1 MKNDNVNEKVKT
13 LKSTIFNNNNP
24 KMTRND
30 KIFKKIENSKNPVN
44 PKSEKNTISGK
55 KRPKSEYKMP
65 VNPDIL
71 IYNMNLLIDKMN
83 NLKKL
88 MYKTSDLESML
99 VMDKYGIKY
108 SNSIRKNIN
117 PNKRLMTPVSS
128 KENNI
133 FKKFQSSKIINI
145 YLNKT
150 YFKKGEGKKLKI
162 NKSKR
167 KSEGRLLDIE
177 KEFDL
182 TNNCKNLKEKLYSQ
196 SFLDLAKKNKIL
208 YHLKTELFLLQQ
220 RNKIA
225 DNDAYVKDNIK
236 NKNLT
241 FVRENI
247 GLDKYYSKVKSKYMN
262 NKLKYNKDKKRGKT
276 ATSFNYR
283 NKNIIPEKT
292 NSMIQ
297 IKIHD
302 DNNNDDEITE
312 SIKPNKKIMFLKD
325 NNNINSYNARKRPC
339 KSGKITKNR
348 NFFNEDYNNKYLLKT
363 PSNKSPNLS
372 IFNKSI
378 NPRATLGKGIKKKS
392 FTFITNSNNSQ
403 DNTSYNSLNSSIK
416 TSDLLHSLSK
426 NNKIIEKFNQ
436 SNTTSKT
443 KNQSNQSNQS
453 TFIKSRK
460 GFLIN
465 KLKNMIN
472 NSNRIHKNFMH
483 INEMAK
489 SKKEKIFSKHDYG
502 LKPEEGIDI
511 KKINKFFKFSNRE
524 EVDVE
529 KIVKENANKVKSNMD
544 KRCNKILDGIINELF
559 FEENRLNKKYY
570 GLSSYEK
577 KIIKIKRDE
586 YFKKLSNESVLLE
599 KKLEREH
606 IMNMFTYKDAEI
618 IKLLKEKK
626 VTLMDQIDELYFKY
640 KALKYFNSE
649 KEDK

>member
-1 MKNDNVNEKVKT
+1 MKNDDNVKEKEKRI
-13 LKSTIFNNNNP
+13 KSAIFNNKNSKLNP
-24 KMTRND
+24 ND
-30 KIFKKIENSKNPVN
+30 IKFKKIEKSKYPINHKSISNSKNE
-44 PKSEKNTISGK
+44 S
-55 KRPKSEYKMP
+55 KRPKSEHKMFSSP
-65 VNPDIL
+65 EIL

-83 NLKKL
+83 NLKKM
-88 MYKTSDLESML
+88 MYKTSDLKSML
-99 VMDKYGIKY
+99 VMDKYGLKY
-108 SNSIRKNIN
+108 SNNIRKNIN
-117 PNKRLMTPVSS
+117 SNKKLMTPVSS
-128 KENNI
+128 KTSNI
-133 FKKFQSSKIINI
+133 FKKFESSKTNNF

-150 YFKKGEGKKLKI
+150 YFKKREANKLKI
-162 NKSKR
+162 NKTKK
-167 KSEGRLLDIE
+167 KSTGRLFNIE

-196 SFLDLAKKNKIL
+196 TFLDLEKKNKKL

-220 RNKIA
+220 KNKIA
-225 DNDAYVKDNIK
+225 DNDAYVKENIK
-236 NKNLT
+236 TKNLT

-247 GLDKYYSKVKSKYMN
+247 GLDKYYSKIKSKYMN
-262 NKLKYNKDKKRGKT
+262 NKLKYNRDKKRGKT
-276 ATSFNYR
+276 TTSF
-283 NKNIIPEKT
+283 KDILPDKT

-302 DNNNDDEITE
+302 IDDEITE
-312 SIKPNKKIMFLKD
+312 IIKPNKKIMFLKD
-325 NNNINSYNARKRPC
+325 NNNINSYNTRKRPC

-348 NFFNEDYNNKYLLKT
+348 NFFNEDPKNKYLLKT

-372 IFNKSI
+372 TFNKSI
-378 NPRATLGKGIKKKS
+378 NPKVPVGKGIKKQS

-416 TSDLLHSLSK
+416 TSDILHSLSK

-436 SNTTSKT
+436 SNSTSKS
-443 KNQSNQSNQS
+443 KYPSNQSNQS
-453 TFIKSRK
+453 KFIKTRK

-465 KLKNMIN
+465 KLKNIIN
-472 NSNRIHKNFMH
+472 NSNRIHRNFMQ

-489 SKKEKIFSKHDYG
+489 DKKEKIFSKHDYSIE
-502 LKPEEGIDI
+502 PDDGIDI

-524 EVDVE
+524 EVEAE
-529 KIVKENANKVKSNMD
+529 KIVKENANKVKNNMD
-544 KRCNKILDGIINELF
+544 KRCNKILDSIINELF

-606 IMNMFTYKDAEI
+606 IMSMFSYKDADI

-640 KALKYFNSE
+640 KALKYFNSN
-649 KEDK
+649 KEDKK

>member
-1 MKNDNVNEKVKT
+1 MKNDDNVKEKEKRI
-13 LKSTIFNNNNP
+13 KSAIFNNKNSKLNP
-24 KMTRND
+24 ND
-30 KIFKKIENSKNPVN
+30 IKFKKIEKSKYPINHKSISNSKNE
-44 PKSEKNTISGK
+44 S
-55 KRPKSEYKMP
+55 KRPKSEHKMFSSP
-65 VNPDIL
+65 EIL

-83 NLKKL
+83 NLKKM
-88 MYKTSDLESML
+88 MYKTSDLKSML
-99 VMDKYGIKY
+99 VMDKYGLKY
-108 SNSIRKNIN
+108 SNNIRKNIN
-117 PNKRLMTPVSS
+117 SNKKLMTPVSS
-128 KENNI
+128 KTSNI
-133 FKKFQSSKIINI
+133 FKKFESSKTNNF

-150 YFKKGEGKKLKI
+150 YFKKREANKLKI
-162 NKSKR
+162 NKTKK
-167 KSEGRLLDIE
+167 KSTGRLFNIE

-196 SFLDLAKKNKIL
+196 TFLDLEKKNKKL

-220 RNKIA
+220 KNKIA
-225 DNDAYVKDNIK
+225 DNDAYVKENIK
-236 NKNLT
+236 TKNLT

-247 GLDKYYSKVKSKYMN
+247 GLDKYYSKIKSKYMN
-262 NKLKYNKDKKRGKT
+262 NKLKYNRDKKRGKT
-276 ATSFNYR
+276 TTSF
-283 NKNIIPEKT
+283 KDILPDKT

-302 DNNNDDEITE
+302 IDDEITE
-312 SIKPNKKIMFLKD
+312 IIKPNKKIMFLKD
-325 NNNINSYNARKRPC
+325 NNNINSYNTRKRPC

-348 NFFNEDYNNKYLLKT
+348 NFFNEDPKNKYLLKT

-372 IFNKSI
+372 TFNKSI
-378 NPRATLGKGIKKKS
+378 NPKVPVGKGIKKQS

-416 TSDLLHSLSK
+416 TSDILHSLSK

-436 SNTTSKT
+436 SNSTSKS
-443 KNQSNQSNQS
+443 KYPSNQSNQS
-453 TFIKSRK
+453 TFIKTRK

-465 KLKNMIN
+465 KLKNIIN
-472 NSNRIHKNFMH
+472 NSNRIHRNFMQ

-489 SKKEKIFSKHDYG
+489 DKKEKIFSKHDYSIE
-502 LKPEEGIDI
+502 PDDGIDI

-524 EVDVE
+524 EVDAE
-529 KIVKENANKVKSNMD
+529 KIVKENANKVKNNMD
-544 KRCNKILDGIINELF
+544 KRCNKILDSIINELF

-606 IMNMFTYKDAEI
+606 IMSMFSYKDADI

-640 KALKYFNSE
+640 KALKYFNS
-649 KEDK
+649 KNEDKK

>member
-1 MKNDNVNEKVKT
+1 MKNDDNVKEKEKRI
-13 LKSTIFNNNNP
+13 KSAIFNNKNSKLNP
-24 KMTRND
+24 ND
-30 KIFKKIENSKNPVN
+30 IKFKKIEKSKYPINHKSISNSKNE
-44 PKSEKNTISGK
+44 S
-55 KRPKSEYKMP
+55 KRPKSEHKMFSSP
-65 VNPDIL
+65 EIL

-83 NLKKL
+83 NLKKM
-88 MYKTSDLESML
+88 MYKTSDLKSML
-99 VMDKYGIKY
+99 VMDKYGLKY
-108 SNSIRKNIN
+108 SNNIRKNIN
-117 PNKRLMTPVSS
+117 SNKKLMTPVSS
-128 KENNI
+128 KTSNI
-133 FKKFQSSKIINI
+133 FKKFESSKTNNF

-150 YFKKGEGKKLKI
+150 YFKKREANKLKI
-162 NKSKR
+162 NKTKK
-167 KSEGRLLDIE
+167 KSTGRLFNIE

-196 SFLDLAKKNKIL
+196 TFLDLEKKNKKL

-220 RNKIA
+220 KNKIA
-225 DNDAYVKDNIK
+225 DNDAYVKENIK
-236 NKNLT
+236 TKNLT
-241 FVRENI
+241 FVRESI
-247 GLDKYYSKVKSKYMN
+247 GLDKYYSKIKSKYMN
-262 NKLKYNKDKKRGKT
+262 NKLKFNRDKKRGKT
-276 ATSFNYR
+276 TTSF
-283 NKNIIPEKT
+283 KDILPDKT

-302 DNNNDDEITE
+302 IDDEITE
-312 SIKPNKKIMFLKD
+312 IIKPNKKIMFLKD
-325 NNNINSYNARKRPC
+325 NNNINSYNTRKRPC

-348 NFFNEDYNNKYLLKT
+348 NFFNEDPKNKYLLKT

-372 IFNKSI
+372 TFNKSI
-378 NPRATLGKGIKKKS
+378 NPKVPVGKGIKKQS

-416 TSDLLHSLSK
+416 TSDILHSLSK

-436 SNTTSKT
+436 SNSTSKS
-443 KNQSNQSNQS
+443 KYPSNQSNQS
-453 TFIKSRK
+453 TFIKTRK

-465 KLKNMIN
+465 KLKNIIN
-472 NSNRIHKNFMH
+472 NSNRIHRNFMQ

-489 SKKEKIFSKHDYG
+489 DKKEKIFSKHDYSIE
-502 LKPEEGIDI
+502 PDDGIDI

-524 EVDVE
+524 EVDAE
-529 KIVKENANKVKSNMD
+529 KIVKENANKVKNNMD
-544 KRCNKILDGIINELF
+544 KRCNKILDSIINELF

-606 IMNMFTYKDAEI
+606 IMSMFSYKDADI

-640 KALKYFNSE
+640 KALKYFNS
-649 KEDK
+649 KNEDKK

>member
-1 MKNDNVNEKVKT
+1 MKNDDNVKEKEKRI
-13 LKSTIFNNNNP
+13 KSAIFNNKNSKLNP
-24 KMTRND
+24 ND
-30 KIFKKIENSKNPVN
+30 IKFKKIEKSKYPINHKSISNSKNE
-44 PKSEKNTISGK
+44 S
-55 KRPKSEYKMP
+55 KRPKSEHKMFSSP
-65 VNPDIL
+65 EIL

-83 NLKKL
+83 NLKKM
-88 MYKTSDLESML
+88 MYKTSDLKSML
-99 VMDKYGIKY
+99 VMDKYGLKY
-108 SNSIRKNIN
+108 SNNIRKNIN
-117 PNKRLMTPVSS
+117 SNKKLMTPVSS
-128 KENNI
+128 KTSNI
-133 FKKFQSSKIINI
+133 FKKFESSKTNNF

-150 YFKKGEGKKLKI
+150 YFKKREANKLKI
-162 NKSKR
+162 NKTKK
-167 KSEGRLLDIE
+167 KSTGRLFNIE

-196 SFLDLAKKNKIL
+196 TFLDLEKKNKKL

-220 RNKIA
+220 KNKIA
-225 DNDAYVKDNIK
+225 DNDAYVKENIK
-236 NKNLT
+236 TKNLT

-247 GLDKYYSKVKSKYMN
+247 GLDKYYSKIKSKYMN
-262 NKLKYNKDKKRGKT
+262 NKLKYNRDKKRGKT
-276 ATSFNYR
+276 TTSF
-283 NKNIIPEKT
+283 KDVLPEKT

-302 DNNNDDEITE
+302 IDDEITE
-312 SIKPNKKIMFLKD
+312 IIKPNKKIMFLKD
-325 NNNINSYNARKRPC
+325 NNNINSYNTRKRPC

-348 NFFNEDYNNKYLLKT
+348 NFFNEDPKNKYLLKT

-372 IFNKSI
+372 TFNKSI
-378 NPRATLGKGIKKKS
+378 NPKVSVGKGIKKQS

-416 TSDLLHSLSK
+416 TSDILHSLSK

-436 SNTTSKT
+436 SNSTSKS
-443 KNQSNQSNQS
+443 KYPSNQSNQS
-453 TFIKSRK
+453 TFIKTRK

-465 KLKNMIN
+465 KLKNIIN
-472 NSNRIHKNFMH
+472 NSNRIHRNFMQ

-489 SKKEKIFSKHDYG
+489 DKKEKIFSKHDYSIE
-502 LKPEEGIDI
+502 PDDGIDI

-524 EVDVE
+524 EVDAE
-529 KIVKENANKVKSNMD
+529 KIVKENANKVKNNMD
-544 KRCNKILDGIINELF
+544 KRCNKILDSIINELF

-606 IMNMFTYKDAEI
+606 IMSMFSYKDADI

-640 KALKYFNSE
+640 KALKYFNS
-649 KEDK
+649 KNEDKK

>member
-1 MKNDNVNEKVKT
+1 MKNDDNVKEKEKRI
-13 LKSTIFNNNNP
+13 KSAIFNNKNSKLNP
-24 KMTRND
+24 ND
-30 KIFKKIENSKNPVN
+30 IKFKKIEKSKYPINHKSISNSKNE
-44 PKSEKNTISGK
+44 S
-55 KRPKSEYKMP
+55 KRPKSEHKMFSSP
-65 VNPDIL
+65 EIL

-83 NLKKL
+83 NLKKM
-88 MYKTSDLESML
+88 MYKTSDLKSML
-99 VMDKYGIKY
+99 VMDKYGLKY
-108 SNSIRKNIN
+108 SNNIRKNIN
-117 PNKRLMTPVSS
+117 SNKKLMTPVSS
-128 KENNI
+128 KTSNI
-133 FKKFQSSKIINI
+133 FKKFESSKTNNF

-150 YFKKGEGKKLKI
+150 YFKKREANKLKI
-162 NKSKR
+162 NKTKK
-167 KSEGRLLDIE
+167 KSTGRLFNIE

-196 SFLDLAKKNKIL
+196 TFLDLEKKNKKL

-220 RNKIA
+220 KNKIA
-225 DNDAYVKDNIK
+225 DNDAYVKENIK
-236 NKNLT
+236 TKNLT

-247 GLDKYYSKVKSKYMN
+247 GLDKYYSKIKSKYMN
-262 NKLKYNKDKKRGKT
+262 NKLKYNRDKKRGKT
-276 ATSFNYR
+276 TTSF
-283 NKNIIPEKT
+283 KDILPDKT

-302 DNNNDDEITE
+302 IDDEITE
-312 SIKPNKKIMFLKD
+312 IIKPNKKIMFLKD
-325 NNNINSYNARKRPC
+325 NNNINSYNTRKRPC

-348 NFFNEDYNNKYLLKT
+348 NFFNEDPKNKYLLKT

-372 IFNKSI
+372 TFNKSI
-378 NPRATLGKGIKKKS
+378 NPKVPVGKGIKKQS

-416 TSDLLHSLSK
+416 TSDILHSLSK

-436 SNTTSKT
+436 SNSTSKS
-443 KNQSNQSNQS
+443 KYPSNQSNQS
-453 TFIKSRK
+453 TFIKTRK
-460 GFLIN
+460 GLLIN
-465 KLKNMIN
+465 KLKNIIN
-472 NSNRIHKNFMH
+472 NSNRIHRNFMQ

-489 SKKEKIFSKHDYG
+489 DKKEKIFSKHDYSIE
-502 LKPEEGIDI
+502 PDDGIDI

-524 EVDVE
+524 EVEAE
-529 KIVKENANKVKSNMD
+529 KIVKENANKVKNNMD
-544 KRCNKILDGIINELF
+544 KRCNKILDSIINELF

-606 IMNMFTYKDAEI
+606 IMSMFSYKDADI

-640 KALKYFNSE
+640 KALKYFNSN
-649 KEDK
+649 KEDKK

>member
-1 MKNDNVNEKVKT
+1 MKNDDNVKEKEKRI
-13 LKSTIFNNNNP
+13 KSAIFNNKNSKLTP
-24 KMTRND
+24 ND
-30 KIFKKIENSKNPVN
+30 IKFKKIEKSKYPINHKSISNSKNE
-44 PKSEKNTISGK
+44 S
-55 KRPKSEYKMP
+55 KRPKSEHKMFSSP
-65 VNPDIL
+65 EIL

-83 NLKKL
+83 NLKKM
-88 MYKTSDLESML
+88 MYKTSDLKSML
-99 VMDKYGIKY
+99 VMDKYGLKY
-108 SNSIRKNIN
+108 SNNIRKNIN
-117 PNKRLMTPVSS
+117 SNKKLMTPVSS
-128 KENNI
+128 KTSNI
-133 FKKFQSSKIINI
+133 FKKFESSKTNNF

-150 YFKKGEGKKLKI
+150 YFKKREANKLKI
-162 NKSKR
+162 NKTKK
-167 KSEGRLLDIE
+167 KSTGRLFNIE

-196 SFLDLAKKNKIL
+196 TFLDLEKKNKKL

-220 RNKIA
+220 KNKIA
-225 DNDAYVKDNIK
+225 DNDAYVKENIK
-236 NKNLT
+236 TKNLT

-247 GLDKYYSKVKSKYMN
+247 GLDKYYSKIKSKYMN
-262 NKLKYNKDKKRGKT
+262 NKLKYNRDKKRGKT
-276 ATSFNYR
+276 TTSF
-283 NKNIIPEKT
+283 KDVLPEKT

-302 DNNNDDEITE
+302 IDDEITE
-312 SIKPNKKIMFLKD
+312 IIKPNKKIMFLKD
-325 NNNINSYNARKRPC
+325 NNNINSYNTRKRPC

-348 NFFNEDYNNKYLLKT
+348 NFFNEDPKNKYLLKT

-372 IFNKSI
+372 TFNKSI
-378 NPRATLGKGIKKKS
+378 NPKVSVGKGIKKQS

-416 TSDLLHSLSK
+416 TSDILHSLSK

-436 SNTTSKT
+436 SNSTSKS
-443 KNQSNQSNQS
+443 KYPSNQSNQS
-453 TFIKSRK
+453 TFIKTRK

-465 KLKNMIN
+465 KLKNIIN
-472 NSNRIHKNFMH
+472 NSNRIHRNFMQ

-489 SKKEKIFSKHDYG
+489 DKKEKIFSKHDYSIE
-502 LKPEEGIDI
+502 PDDGIDI

-524 EVDVE
+524 EVDAE
-529 KIVKENANKVKSNMD
+529 KIVKENANKVKNNMD
-544 KRCNKILDGIINELF
+544 KRCNKILDSIINELF

-606 IMNMFTYKDAEI
+606 IMSMFSYKDADI

-640 KALKYFNSE
+640 KALKYFNS
-649 KEDK
+649 KNEDKK

>member
-1 MKNDNVNEKVKT
+1 MKNDNVNEKEKT
-13 LKSTIFNNNNP
+13 LKSTFKNSNSNLAKDDI
-24 KMTRND
+24 K
-30 KIFKKIENSKNPVN
+30 FKKIEKSKYPISH
-44 PKSEKNTISGK
+44 KSESNTLSAQ

-65 VNPDIL
+65 TNPEVL

-83 NLKKL
+83 NLKKM
-88 MYKTSDLESML
+88 MYKTTDLKSML
-99 VMDKYGIKY
+99 VMDRYGLKY
-108 SNSIRKNIN
+108 SNNIRKNIN
-117 PNKRLMTPVSS
+117 SNKRLMSPASS
-128 KENNI
+128 KTSNI
-133 FKKFQSSKIINI
+133 FKKFESSKTNNI
-145 YLNKT
+145 YLNKS
-150 YFKKGEGKKLKI
+150 YFQKKEI
-162 NKSKR
+162 NKLQINKNKK
-167 KSEGRLLDIE
+167 KSGGKLFNIE

-182 TNNCKNLKEKLYSQ
+182 TNNCKNLKEKLFSQ
-196 SFLDLAKKNKIL
+196 TFLDLAKKNKKL

-220 RNKIA
+220 KNKIA
-225 DNDAYVKDNIK
+225 DNDAYVKENIK
-236 NKNLT
+236 NKKLT

-247 GLDKYYSKVKSKYMN
+247 GLDKYYSKIKSKYMN

-276 ATSFNYR
+276 TTSFNYE
-283 NKNIIPEKT
+283 NKNILPEKT

-302 DNNNDDEITE
+302 NDDEITE
-312 SIKPNKKIMFLKD
+312 IIKPNKKIMFLK
-325 NNNINSYNARKRPC
+325 NNNINSYNTKKRPC

-348 NFFNEDYNNKYLLKT
+348 DFFNEDPKNKYLLKT

-372 IFNKSI
+372 TFNKSI
-378 NPRATLGKGIKKKS
+378 NPRVAIGKGIKKQS

-416 TSDLLHSLSK
+416 TSDILHSLSK

-436 SNTTSKT
+436 SNTTSKS
-443 KNQSNQSNQS
+443 KNPSNQSNQS
-453 TFIKSRK
+453 TFINSRK

-465 KLKNMIN
+465 KLKNIIN
-472 NSNRIHKNFMH
+472 NSNRIHRNIMH
-483 INEMAK
+483 INEIAK
-489 SKKEKIFSKHDYG
+489 DKKEKIFSKHDYNI
-502 LKPEEGIDI
+502 KPDEGIDI
-511 KKINKFFKFSNRE
+511 QKINKFFKFSNRE
-524 EVDVE
+524 DVDAV
-529 KIVKENANKVKSNMD
+529 KIVKENAKKVKNNMD
-544 KRCNKILDGIINELF
+544 KKCKKILDSIINELF

-606 IMNMFTYKDAEI
+606 IMNMFTYKDADI

-626 VTLMDQIDELYFKY
+626 VTLMEQIDELYFKY

-649 KEDK
+649 KEEKQK

>member
-1 MKNDNVNEKVKT
+1 MKNDDNVKEKEKRI
-13 LKSTIFNNNNP
+13 KSAIFNNKNSKLTP
-24 KMTRND
+24 ND
-30 KIFKKIENSKNPVN
+30 IKFKKIEKSKYPINHKSISNSKNE
-44 PKSEKNTISGK
+44 S
-55 KRPKSEYKMP
+55 KRPKSEHKMFSSP
-65 VNPDIL
+65 EIL

-83 NLKKL
+83 NLKKM
-88 MYKTSDLESML
+88 MYKTSDLKSML
-99 VMDKYGIKY
+99 VMDKYGLKY
-108 SNSIRKNIN
+108 SNNIRKNIN
-117 PNKRLMTPVSS
+117 SNKKLMTPVSS
-128 KENNI
+128 KTSNI
-133 FKKFQSSKIINI
+133 FKKFESSKTNNF

-150 YFKKGEGKKLKI
+150 YFKKREANKLKI
-162 NKSKR
+162 NKTKK
-167 KSEGRLLDIE
+167 KSTGRLFNIE

-196 SFLDLAKKNKIL
+196 TFLDLEKKNKKL

-220 RNKIA
+220 KNKIA
-225 DNDAYVKDNIK
+225 DNDAYVKENIK
-236 NKNLT
+236 TKNLT

-247 GLDKYYSKVKSKYMN
+247 GLDKYYSKIKSKYMN
-262 NKLKYNKDKKRGKT
+262 NKLKYNRDKKRGKT
-276 ATSFNYR
+276 TTSF
-283 NKNIIPEKT
+283 KDILPDKT

-302 DNNNDDEITE
+302 IDDEITE
-312 SIKPNKKIMFLKD
+312 IIKPNKKIMFLKD
-325 NNNINSYNARKRPC
+325 NNNINSYNTRKRPC

-348 NFFNEDYNNKYLLKT
+348 NFFNEDPKNKYLLKT

-372 IFNKSI
+372 TFNKSI
-378 NPRATLGKGIKKKS
+378 NPKVPVGKGIKKQS

-416 TSDLLHSLSK
+416 TSDILHSLSK

-436 SNTTSKT
+436 SNSTSKS
-443 KNQSNQSNQS
+443 KYPSNQSNQS
-453 TFIKSRK
+453 TFIKTRK
-460 GFLIN
+460 GLLIN
-465 KLKNMIN
+465 KLKNIIN
-472 NSNRIHKNFMH
+472 NSNRIHRNFMQ

-489 SKKEKIFSKHDYG
+489 DKKEKIFSKHDYSIE
-502 LKPEEGIDI
+502 PDDGIDI

-524 EVDVE
+524 EVEAE
-529 KIVKENANKVKSNMD
+529 KIVKENANKVKNNMD
-544 KRCNKILDGIINELF
+544 KRCNKILDSIINELF

-606 IMNMFTYKDAEI
+606 IMSMFSYKDADI

-640 KALKYFNSE
+640 KALKYFNSN
-649 KEDK
+649 KEDKK

>member
-1 MKNDNVNEKVKT
+1 MKNDDNVKEKEKRI
-13 LKSTIFNNNNP
+13 KSAIFNNKNSKLTP
-24 KMTRND
+24 ND
-30 KIFKKIENSKNPVN
+30 IKFKKIEKSKYPINHKSISNSKNE
-44 PKSEKNTISGK
+44 S
-55 KRPKSEYKMP
+55 KRPKSEHKMFSSP
-65 VNPDIL
+65 EIL

-83 NLKKL
+83 NLKKM
-88 MYKTSDLESML
+88 MYKTSDLKSML
-99 VMDKYGIKY
+99 VMDKYGLKY
-108 SNSIRKNIN
+108 SNNIRKNIN
-117 PNKRLMTPVSS
+117 SNKKLMTPVSS
-128 KENNI
+128 KTSNI
-133 FKKFQSSKIINI
+133 FKKFESSKTNNF

-150 YFKKGEGKKLKI
+150 YFKKREANKLKI
-162 NKSKR
+162 NKTKK
-167 KSEGRLLDIE
+167 KSTGRLFNIE

-196 SFLDLAKKNKIL
+196 TFLDLEKKNKKL

-220 RNKIA
+220 KNKIA
-225 DNDAYVKDNIK
+225 DNDAYVKENIK
-236 NKNLT
+236 TKNLT

-247 GLDKYYSKVKSKYMN
+247 GLDKYYSKIKSKYMN
-262 NKLKYNKDKKRGKT
+262 NKLKYNRDKKRGKT
-276 ATSFNYR
+276 TTSF
-283 NKNIIPEKT
+283 KDILPDKT

-302 DNNNDDEITE
+302 IDDEITE
-312 SIKPNKKIMFLKD
+312 IIKPNKKIMFLKD
-325 NNNINSYNARKRPC
+325 NNNINSYNTRKRPC

-348 NFFNEDYNNKYLLKT
+348 NFFNEDPKNKYLLKT

-372 IFNKSI
+372 TFNKSI
-378 NPRATLGKGIKKKS
+378 NPKVPVGKGIKKQS

-416 TSDLLHSLSK
+416 TSDILHSLSK

-436 SNTTSKT
+436 SNSTSKS
-443 KNQSNQSNQS
+443 KYPSNQSNQS
-453 TFIKSRK
+453 TFIKTRK
-460 GFLIN
+460 GLLIN
-465 KLKNMIN
+465 KLKNIIN
-472 NSNRIHKNFMH
+472 NSNRIHRNFMQ

-489 SKKEKIFSKHDYG
+489 DKKEKIFSKHDYSIE
-502 LKPEEGIDI
+502 PDDGIDI

-524 EVDVE
+524 EVEAE
-529 KIVKENANKVKSNMD
+529 KIVKENANKVKNNMD
-544 KRCNKILDGIINELF
+544 KRCNKILDSIINELF
-559 FEENRLNKKYY
+559 FEENRLNKQYY

-606 IMNMFTYKDAEI
+606 IMSMFSYKDADI

-640 KALKYFNSE
+640 KALKYFNS
-649 KEDK
+649 KNEDKK